1 MIFATVYVFL
11 LLNADCCGL
20 RFRFFLPER
29 VVQFSTG
36 SVSAIRSWLRLE
48 VNPAELDIE
57 LVTRAGPIESAGA
70 DGLFFA
76 CLTRPSCCR
85 VMR

>member
-1 MIFATVYVFL
+1 VCTHDFCDRLRILVVERRL
-11 LLNADCCGL
+11 LWPSVSV
-20 RFRFFLPER
+20 LPAR
-29 VVQFSTG
+29 TRG
-36 SVSAIRSWLRLE
+36 SVFHRVRKRLE